1 MFIYI
6 YTYIYT
12 YVGGSLLGRGLELL
26 LVPLLEQRPRLR
38 RRLLILPKSGLEPQN
53 LPESGYETGPLK
65 AVHLSR
71 HKWPGGDQSTRI
83 PDASSRTDER
93 ESGEG

>member
-38 RRLLILPKSGLEPQN
+38 RRLLVLPENLSIQKGERVWAFLSEGLGIQKQN
-53 LPESGYETGPLK
+53 LLGQGVDMQK
-65 AVHLSR
+65 
-71 HKWPGGDQSTRI
+71 G
-83 PDASSRTDER
+83 
-93 ESGEG
+93 